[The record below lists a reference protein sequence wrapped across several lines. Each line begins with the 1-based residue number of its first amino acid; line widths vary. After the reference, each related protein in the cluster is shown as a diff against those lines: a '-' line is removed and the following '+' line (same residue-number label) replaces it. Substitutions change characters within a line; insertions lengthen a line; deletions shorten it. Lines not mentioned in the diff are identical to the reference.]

1 MSEKVVLPRLKLFI
15 TLWVIG
21 IVGAALLTVTI
32 LPQLL
37 EGQELPAPFRVII
50 IASITQSAVL
60 VGIATWVGVYLA
72 SSVGLH
78 APVFEAIV
86 LRQRAMAKLTPQIL
100 PGVLLGLLGGVL
112 LYISSTQ
119 GPDVLIQ
126 AAETLNIPLLSR
138 LLYGGITEELLL
150 RWGLMS
156 LLVWILWR
164 FIQKGAGVPRPQYVW
179 VAIFLSAFIFGAGHL
194 PAASMLVGG
203 LSSTL
208 IVYIIVVNS
217 IFGIMFGWLY
227 WRHGLE
233 SAMIAHATSH
243 LINYLLI

>member
-37 EGQELPAPFRVII
+37 EGQELPAPIRVIV
-50 IASITQSAVL
+50 IASIMQSAVL
-60 VGIATWVGVYLA
+60 VGIATWVGVHLA

-86 LRQRAMAKLTPQIL
+86 LRQRAITKLTPQIL
-100 PGVLLGLLGGVL
+100 PGFLLGFFGGVL

-126 AAETLNIPLLSR
+126 AAEIPNIPLLSR

-164 FIQKGAGVPRPQYVW
+164 FIQKGAGVPRPQYIW

-194 PAASMLVGG
+194 PAASMLAGG
-203 LSSTL
+203 LSLTL
-208 IVYIIVVNS
+208 TVYIIVVNS